1 MKTFARPLSW
11 TLFMLALVLVAV
23 LAATVP
29 PDLSAPVPVA
39 LAHHSAAGGVG
50 PGECGDLV
58 SDQVA
63 LMTKGRTDGMVVT
76 ASYSHGCQSYTTRN
90 LVGTGRDEA
99 YGYPGQQANCE
110 YFGRQ
115 DVVNTFRY
123 YFDTEIDP
131 SQVKVSCSRY
141 SGPD

>member
-1 MKTFARPLSW
+1 MNTFARAMTWIVIL
-11 TLFMLALVLVAV
+11 LALILPCSSS
-23 LAATVP
+23 LLDP
-29 PDLSAPVPVA
+29 PTA

-50 PGECGDLV
+50 PGECGTLV

-76 ASYSHGCQSYTTRN
+76 ASYKLGCQSYATRN
-90 LVGTGRDEA
+90 LVGTGLSES

-110 YFGRQ
+110 YYGRQ
-115 DVVNTFRY
+115 DVVNTFRF

-131 SQVKVSCSRY
+131 AQVMVSCSRY